1 MSSFATPVLGTSPPP
16 KAQHD
21 VARQTSRPPH
31 IGNQAMLRRLSP
43 TPPQLQ
49 PKLEIGAVDDPLERE
64 ADAVAGAVMRMAAPP
79 TGLTAAPPQVS
90 RQCAACEEEETPQKL
105 QAKSVGAA
113 APAAGI
119 APPQVH
125 AVVRQ
130 SGRPLDTATRNFF
143 EPRLGVDLGAVRVHA
158 DAHAGDAAR
167 AVDARAFTVGEN
179 LVFAPGEFAPA
190 SDGGRHLLA
199 HELAHVM
206 QQRGGAAAGRVQ
218 RAPPLLKQI
227 KVDVPGPVTAE
238 ATNAITPHMHLGVKM
253 TGPSGVNFKGEVTGG
268 ANADGEIFFSQ
279 VIRNSERR
287 FRMATGGET
296 QTLADKLD
304 GGLSY
309 KSTAVPVAKS
319 GITTINETDT
329 PGQGDSRLAD
339 PSNPGRASM
348 RINDQFELFLMWR
361 ADAADPP
368 ANWLTYGSVNWSWDA
383 GATGLTVAPPTKL
396 PWIGP
401 REPFT
406 PCKSILAGGALSLV
420 NGKATAATHLGLP
433 VNQSGRV
440 AVPALTPGVFTDTDA
455 KDPVMEKGCP

>member
-1 MSSFATPVLGTSPPP
+1 MSSFATPVLGMKPSPMAPG
-16 KAQHD
+16 A
-21 VARQTSRPPH
+21 VVRQPIRPPH
-31 IGNQAMLRRLSP
+31 LGNQALLRRLSP
-43 TPPQLQ
+43 APPQLQ
-49 PKLEIGAVDDPLERE
+49 AKLEIGAVDDPLERE
-64 ADAVAGAVMRMAAPP
+64 ADAVAGAVMGMAAPP
-79 TGLTAAPPQVS
+79 AAITPAPPQIS
-90 RQCAACEEEETPQKL
+90 RQCAACEEEETPAKL
-105 QAKSVGAA
+105 QAKFTASA
-113 APAAGI
+113 APAAGV
-119 APPQVH
+119 APPPVH

-130 SGRPLDTATRNFF
+130 SGRPLDTTTRGFF
-143 EPRLGVDLGAVRVHA
+143 ESRLGVDLSSVRVHA
-158 DAHAGDAAR
+158 DGHAGDAAR
-167 AVDARAFTVGEN
+167 SIGARAFTVGEN

-199 HELAHVM
+199 HELAHVV
-206 QQRGGAAAGRVQ
+206 QQRGGAGVGRVQ
-218 RAPPLLKQI
+218 RAPPLLKQL

-296 QTLADKLD
+296 QPLADKLD

-309 KSTAVPVAKS
+309 KSTAVPVATS
-319 GITTINETDT
+319 AITTINETDT

-348 RINDQFELFLMWR
+348 RVNDQFELFLMWR
-361 ADAADPP
+361 KDAAEPA

-383 GATGLTVAPPTKL
+383 GATGLTAAPPTKL

-420 NGKATAATHLGLP
+420 NGTARAATHLGLP
-433 VNQSGRV
+433 INQSGRV
-440 AVPALTPGVFTDTDA
+440 AVPALTPGVFADTDA
-455 KDPVMEKGCP
+455 KDPVIEKGCP